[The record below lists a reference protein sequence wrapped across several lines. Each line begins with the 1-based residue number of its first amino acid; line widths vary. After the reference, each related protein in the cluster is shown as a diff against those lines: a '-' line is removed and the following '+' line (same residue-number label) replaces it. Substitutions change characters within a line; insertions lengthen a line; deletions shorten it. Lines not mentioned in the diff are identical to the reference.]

1 MRYAISLLRTGV
13 LTLSVLVLARP
24 AFAQHSSAA
33 GAGTAPASTIYSY
46 CWGLVENTM
55 YVTKV
60 ITWHPSADP
69 SHDIQNAFGAYLTG
83 QHPATG
89 AVASAQCAT
98 ERAADAAETARQQ
111 RIALS
116 HSPSVKVEEIT
127 WNYPRGASVD
137 SAHSHS
143 PRGT

>member
-1 MRYAISLLRTGV
+1 MRHSISLLRTGV
-13 LTLSVLVLARP
+13 LTLSAIVLALP
-24 AFAQHSSAA
+24 ALAQHRSAA
-33 GAGTAPASTIYSY
+33 GEGTDPPSTIYSY
-46 CWGLVENTM
+46 CWGLVGDTV

-69 SHDIQNAFGAYLTG
+69 SHDIQNAFGSYLAR

-98 ERAADAAETARQQ
+98 AQAADAAETARQQ
-111 RIALS
+111 RIAMS
-116 HSPSVKVEEIT
+116 HRSQSLKVEEIA
-127 WNYPRGASVD
+127 WSYPVGASAD

-143 PRGT
+143 P